1 MQLDFFPGRSFRA
14 LFVVPLLCLISSV
27 ADARIDLSI
36 LQQQG
41 YGVVELKRPQPNTLT
56 VQAKINGTPAVLV
69 VDTGWSG
76 QGITIDTESA
86 GSLTS
91 LRADA
96 AAKAQSL
103 SGKQLTGYKK
113 GVVDT
118 VLLGNV
124 EMHHVPVSVVYVG
137 GLHDPAT
144 RRSIGAN
151 GFLSAGF
158 LRTCSAVIDLH
169 NLRLYLRPPGTGHR
183 AVLGPALR
191 GAGLAEIPFS
201 ITGNSLAVV
210 SAEINGATGS
220 MLVDTGKVLTGVDS
234 RLASKMQVA
243 GFSSRVGTLDAAGAV
258 MKTEVAKIHS
268 FKIGGVNLRAPDIR
282 LEQFALYTQTKGKI
296 IGILGIDILGP
307 NGTIIDFGNLKL
319 YCYPL

>member
-1 MQLDFFPGRSFRA
+1 MKLKFSSGRGFRA
-14 LFVVPLLCLISSV
+14 LSVVPLLCLVSSV
-27 ADARIDLSI
+27 AEARIDLSI

-56 VQAKINGTPAVLV
+56 VQAKINGNPAVLV

-76 QGITIDTESA
+76 HGITIDSESA
-86 GSLTS
+86 GSLRS
-91 LRADA
+91 LSA
-96 AAKAQSL
+96 APTVKAQAL

-118 VLLGNV
+118 VSLGNV
-124 EMHHVPVSVVYVG
+124 EMHHVPVSVVYIG
-137 GLHDPAT
+137 GLHDAAT
-144 RRSIGAN
+144 RRGIGAN

-201 ITGNSLAVV
+201 VTGNSLPVV
-210 SAEINGATGS
+210 NAEINGATGS

-243 GFSSRVGTLDAAGAV
+243 GFSSRVGTLDAAGAI
-258 MKTEVAKIHS
+258 MKTELAKIHS

-282 LEQFALYTQTKGKI
+282 LEQFSLYTQTHGKV
-296 IGILGIDILGP
+296 IGVLGIDILGP